1 MNAITRLLLNVIVP
15 CLPVNHNTASDI
27 NAPNSDLNGNQ
38 GGFVIVPGSNGIG
51 TGNSQAIRHFLP
63 AGKKSAKNA
72 KTLLTPKGASP
83 YKPVIN
89 EGGAPLAQT
98 SSPL

>member
-1 MNAITRLLLNVIVP
+1 MNAITRLLLCTIVP
-15 CLPVNHNTASDI
+15 CPPVNHKTAADI
-27 NAPNSDLNGNQ
+27 NALISRLRRNR
-38 GGFVIVPGSNGIG
+38 GGFVTVPGAQAGS
-51 TGNSQAIRHFLP
+51 TGNSQANSYFLP
-63 AGKKSAKNA
+63 AGKKSEKNA

-89 EGGAPLAQT
+89 EGGAPLAQK

>member
-1 MNAITRLLLNVIVP
+1 MDANTRLLFRAIVP
-15 CLPVNHNTASDI
+15 CLPVNHKTAGTFNTADNRLSRK
-27 NAPNSDLNGNQ
+27 P
-38 GGFVIVPGSNGIG
+38 GGFVTLRWAQAVGP
-51 TGNSQAIRHFLP
+51 GNSQVNRNFLP
-63 AGKKSAKNA
+63 AGKKSEKNQ

-98 SSPL
+98 NSPL